1 MYFTRKKLSTLGFA
15 AAAIF
20 FLLAG
25 DLAASGQD
33 CQVLSLEDCLA
44 RAREKNP
51 TLGAAR
57 ERVRELVAD
66 YEAARSQYFPRFT
79 LNSYYQRVEPDRL
92 SPGGAATTQNLFSR
106 EGLTSLTG
114 KQIVFDG
121 LQTYYNTKAAALGR
135 KAQRQ
140 EVARTAEEVA
150 FLVTEA
156 FYRLLE
162 AKADVRVAEAALQ
175 ERREFLE
182 ITEAFFRAG
191 KVTRVDAFKARSQ
204 VLEAEQGLVEAG
216 HAVRLARAILAR
228 TLGLEDGAP
237 IDIRGQLPR
246 KLPAAQDFDALW
258 RQAKENNPEIKR
270 LKLELAQSQALVK
283 AAQGGYFPEVSLQ
296 GSVGVRHRDVGGTK
310 EEWLGGV
317 FMEFPLFEGGLTRAQ
332 VAKAASQ
339 YRQLLERQRDRL
351 DALRVELM
359 TGWKQQED
367 ARQGVAASRQNLVAT
382 QEAYRS
388 ALALYRV
395 GKAVGLDVLTAELEL
410 TGARLGLIG
419 YQVAYEIG
427 QAKVKQVIGGE
438 TAETGIRP
446 PQGEGK

>member
-25 DLAASGQD
+25 DLTASEKVYQA
-33 CQVLSLEDCLA
+33 LSLDDCLA
-44 RAREKNP
+44 LAREKNP

-57 ERVRELVAD
+57 ERVRELMAD
-66 YEAARSQYFPRFT
+66 YEAARSQFFPKLT
-79 LNSYYQRVEPDRL
+79 LISYYQRLETDRL
-92 SPGGAATTQNLFSR
+92 SPGGAATTQNLFGR
-106 EGLTSLTG
+106 EGLTSLIG

-121 LQTYYNTKAAALGR
+121 LQTYYNTKAATLGR
-135 KAQRQ
+135 KAQHQ

-150 FLVTEA
+150 FLATEA

-162 AKADVRVAEAALQ
+162 AKEDVRVAETALQ

-204 VLEAEQGLVEAG
+204 VLEAEQGLVEACN
-216 HAVRLARAILAR
+216 AVRLAREILAR
-228 TLGLEDGAP
+228 TLGLEDKVQ
-237 IDIRGQLPR
+237 IDIRGKLPR
-246 KLPAAQDFDALW
+246 TLVAAPNFEALW
-258 RQAKENNPEIKR
+258 QQTEKNNPEIKR
-270 LKLELAQSQALVK
+270 LKLEIAQSQALVK

-310 EEWLGGV
+310 DEWLGGV
-317 FMEFPLFEGGLTRAQ
+317 FMEFPFFEGGLTKAQ
-332 VAKAASQ
+332 VTKAASQ
-339 YRQLLERQRDRL
+339 YRQLLETQRERL

-359 TGWKQQED
+359 SGWKLQED
-367 ARQGVAASRQNLVAT
+367 ARKGVAASRQNVVAT
-382 QEAYRS
+382 EEAYQS

-410 TGARLGLIG
+410 TRARLGLIS

-427 QAKVKQVIGGE
+427 RAKVRQIIGGSA
-438 TAETGIRP
+438 AETEIKPR
-446 PQGEGK
+446 QEGK